1 MKKTALEKRKE
12 LRKKLQKNPKLYNL
26 GKKIFQNYQSSTH
39 FLHALPDYLIIG
51 AVKSGTTS
59 MYSYLIQ
66 HPDIEP
72 ALTKQIH
79 FFDQFYGRGI
89 KWYKSN
95 FPIKLSMNKK
105 ITGEATPFYFIHPD
119 APKRIHELIPNVK
132 LIIMLRNPIDR
143 AFSHYQMEYR
153 HEKEK
158 CSFEDALENENSR
171 IEGQFEK
178 LLNDSNYYNHDFF
191 SRSYCHTGMYYN
203 HLKRWMNIFPKEQC
217 FIIDSDRFNE
227 EPDLWYNKTLKF
239 LNQKEFHLEEYKKMK
254 KAKYSPVKDQT
265 RKKLQEFFEPYN
277 EKLYK
282 LIDFNFNWK

>member
-1 MKKTALEKRKE
+1 MKKTALEKRKG
-12 LRKKLQKNPKLYNL
+12 LRKKLQKNPKLYDL
-26 GKKIFQNYQSSTH
+26 GKKVFRNYQSSTH

-66 HPDIEP
+66 HPNIEP

-79 FFDQFYGRGI
+79 FFDQFYYRGT

-95 FPIKLSMNKK
+95 FPMKLSMNGK
-105 ITGEATPFYFIHPD
+105 ITGEATPFYFIHPS
-119 APKRIHELIPNVK
+119 APERIHKLIPNVK
-132 LIIMLRNPIDR
+132 LIVMFRNPIDR

-158 CSFEDALENENSR
+158 YTFEEALENENKR
-171 IEGQFEK
+171 LDGHFER

-191 SRSYCHTGMYYN
+191 SHSYRYTGMYYD
-203 HLKRWMNIFPKEQC
+203 HLKRWMDVFPKKQ
-217 FIIDSDRFNE
+217 FLIIDSDQFNE
-227 EPDLWYNKTLKF
+227 EPDIWYNKTLKF

-254 KAKYSPVKDQT
+254 KAKYSPINKDT
-265 RKKLQEFFEPYN
+265 RKNLQEFFEPYN

-282 LIDFNFNWK
+282 LVDFDFNWK